1 MGRVPI
7 PGVCPCQEGRE
18 LADIFDR
25 SHAAGAD
32 RRHDE
37 LARARF
43 ERAAREVTEAAAAD
57 PTPERYGGSDAGG
70 TATLDAIL
78 DAVPEA
84 ILVFD
89 ASARIDDCNRAAE
102 RLLSRPPE
110 QLLGA
115 DFVELLFPERL
126 RGAMRGVIEARGA
139 GWAGASQ
146 RAIEVMLL
154 NGEGTEVPAEL
165 TLAWAAETGR
175 FAAHLRDNR
184 EHGERERELAADAR
198 RRTRLLD
205 LGQTAL
211 AEPGVERLIIRALA
225 TAGDEVN
232 LTSCEIWDYES
243 DAGELV
249 LRRSTGSAI
258 AVGAHVRPAPGSRLA
273 QALSDR
279 DGGVLVGDRMLPS
292 PWLAPQDFQE
302 STPAVIAAVLLGA
315 DGVLGAVTGGAEVGR
330 RFSNAD
336 TTFFASIAQILASAI
351 ERGRVTDSL
360 KSAESRLRTLVESLP
375 AITYRAGLGAEGS
388 WEYIS
393 PQVEEI
399 IGLSPEECVADPSWW
414 EKRIHPGDIDRVI
427 AAEERAAAELEPL
440 DVEYRITAENGR
452 TLWIRDRASV
462 GARGP
467 EGEVLAEGLMSDV
480 TAQKAAEV
488 KLRHLAD
495 HDHLTDLFNRR
506 GFETA
511 VDAELATMLAGD
523 TAALAIIDLDH
534 LKLINDSHGHAA
546 GDSLLKEVA
555 AAVRLSLR
563 DGDVLGRLSGDEFG
577 LFIPRIEG
585 AAARRRLGELI
596 DLVRVSR
603 RGGPSVTAS
612 AGAIMID
619 ESERMAAADLL
630 IHADLALYEAKEQG
644 RDRVAFSDA
653 EHTGH
658 PGWLTEVRTAIE
670 ERRLALFAQPI
681 FDLRTG
687 EQHASELLVRLIDR
701 RGRAISAGQFIPTAE
716 RFGLITEID
725 HWVLAHAVD
734 AAATGMR
741 VSVNLSAASI
751 ADDAL
756 TEMVGERLKATG
768 ADPARLTFEITETVA
783 TPAIELL
790 EGFAA
795 RVEVLGC
802 GLSLDDVGTGFGTLT
817 YLQNLNF
824 SQLKIDMT
832 FVQRMLESPT
842 DLGIVRSL
850 VTIARE
856 LDLLTI
862 AEGVESAE
870 TAEELRR
877 LGVNYAQGYFLGEPA
892 HLETTRA

>member
-1 MGRVPI
+1 VA
-7 PGVCPCQEGRE
+7 E
-18 LADIFDR
+18 
-25 SHAAGAD
+25 AAGAGP
-32 RRHDE
+32 
-37 LARARF
+37 APPQ
-43 ERAAREVTEAAAAD
+43 TEAAA
-57 PTPERYGGSDAGG
+57 DARGA
-70 TATLDAIL
+70 ATLDAVL
-78 DAVPEA
+78 DAAPEA
-84 ILVFD
+84 IVLFD
-89 ASARIDDCNRAAE
+89 ASATVHDCNGAV
-102 RLLSRPPE
+102 E
-110 QLLGA
+110 QLLGRPREQLIGSN
-115 DFVELLFPERL
+115 FVELLFPERL
-126 RGAMRGVIEARGA
+126 RAAMQGVIDSRGA
-139 GWAGASQ
+139 GWAGSSQ
-146 RAIEVMLL
+146 RSIEVMLL
-154 NGEGTEVPAEL
+154 NSQGAEVPAEL
-165 TLAWAAETGR
+165 TLAWAAEAGR

-211 AEPGVERLIIRALA
+211 AEPGVEPLIERALA
-225 TAGDEVN
+225 AAGDELN
-232 LTSCEIWDYES
+232 LSSCEIWDY
-243 DAGELV
+243 DPDGGELE
-249 LRRSTGSAI
+249 LRRSTGTAI
-258 AVGAHVRPAPGSRLA
+258 AAGVHARPAPGSRLA
-273 QALSDR
+273 KALDDA
-279 DGGVLVGDRMLPS
+279 DGDVLVGDRLLPN
-292 PWLAPQDFQE
+292 PWLAPKDFQE
-302 STPAVIAAVLLGA
+302 NTPAVIAVLLLGA
-315 DGVLGAVTGGAEVGR
+315 EGVLGAVTGSATVGR

-336 TTFFASIAQILASAI
+336 ITFIASIAQTLASAI

-360 KSAESRLRTLVESLP
+360 KSAESRLRTMVESLP
-375 AITYRAGLGAEGS
+375 AITYRAELGAEAR

-399 IGLSPEECVADPSWW
+399 VGLSPEECMADPGWW
-414 EKRIHPGDIDRVI
+414 ETRIHRDDIDRVI
-427 AAEERAAAELEPL
+427 AAEERAAAELKPL
-440 DVEYRITAENGR
+440 DVEYRITATNGR

-467 EGEVLAEGLMSDV
+467 DGEVLAEGLMSDV
-480 TAQKAAEV
+480 TAQKAAEI

-495 HDHLTDLFNRR
+495 HDHLTDLYNRR

-511 VDAELATMLAGD
+511 VDAELADMQAGD

-546 GDSLLKEVA
+546 GDSLLREVA

-577 LFIPRIEG
+577 LFIPRIAG
-585 AAARRRLGELI
+585 VAARRRLADLI

-619 ESERMAAADLL
+619 DREEMKAAELL
-630 IHADLALYEAKEQG
+630 IHADLALYEAKEKG
-644 RDRVAFSDA
+644 RDRVVFSEA
-653 EHTGH
+653 NHTGH
-658 PGWLTEVRTAIE
+658 PGWLTEVRSAIE

-687 EQHASELLVRLIDR
+687 EQYASELLVRLIDR

-734 AAATGMR
+734 AAASGMR

-751 ADDAL
+751 ADDEL

-790 EGFAA
+790 EGFAG
-795 RVEVLGC
+795 RVETLGC

-832 FVQRMLESPT
+832 FVQRMLESST

-856 LDLLTI
+856 LDLATI
-862 AEGVESAE
+862 AEGVESGE
-870 TAEELRR
+870 TAEQLRE
-877 LGVNYAQGYFLGEPA
+877 LGVDYAQGYFLGEPA
-892 HLETTRA
+892 HLEMPSP